1 MIHKERCIVMDIDG
15 TLCHLR
21 QPGETYAELTPIEP
35 IVETLRKYQEA
46 GFYIILST
54 ARNMQTH
61 DGNLG
66 RIIASTA
73 PVLIDWLKRHDIPY
87 DELHFGKPW
96 QGCGGF
102 YVDDKAVRPSEFLSL
117 GYEEIRGL
125 LDDEQ
130 SSLNSQREA
139 AASGTRE

>member
-61 DGNLG
+61 EGNLG

-96 QGCGGF
+96 QGWSSNAFSPLRRDAGML
-102 YVDDKAVRPSEFLSL
+102 VDFLSVQGRSTSVTDAISRL
-117 GYEEIRGL
+117 RP
-125 LDDEQ
+125 
-130 SSLNSQREA
+130 
-139 AASGTRE
+139 